1 MSHAVVLDQWQLP
14 EPSLVANLLAQQG
27 GLPPPV
33 AQKLAQRAAGI
44 VWENAPPATAQA
56 LVKGLAAHGYPA
68 RVIAQS
74 HVPAAS
80 SPRRVHVLALDGE
93 HLGVQLRYSGP
104 PEWIAWNDVL
114 AISAGAFKT
123 VSTTTE
129 TTQVKLAQGMI
140 VMEDQQV
147 HVDIAR
153 DLVVEFFALPLA
165 DRSRLLHIRLHS
177 QEVNYAQTMGGTI
190 HESWREK
197 FSLLVAKLGLRAEQA
212 LVSPQTEAL
221 VACGMHPQQSAINPY
236 FENEEEFA
244 AHNRWLLA
252 RKRAGV

>member
-14 EPSLVANLLAQQG
+14 ERSLVADLLAQQG

-33 AQKLAQRAAGI
+33 AQKLAGRAAGI

-56 LVKGLAAHGYPA
+56 VVKGLSAHGYPA
-68 RVIAQS
+68 GVIAQS
-74 HVPAAS
+74 HVPASS

-104 PEWIAWNDVL
+104 PEWVAWHDVL
-114 AISAGAFKT
+114 VISAGAFKT

-129 TTQVKLAQGMI
+129 TTTTSFIQGAI
-140 VMEDQQV
+140 VVTDQQV
-147 HVDIAR
+147 QVDIAR
-153 DLVVEFFALPLA
+153 DLVVEFFALPLD
-165 DRSRLLHIRLHS
+165 DRSRLMHIRLHS

-236 FENEEEFA
+236 FDGDDEYA